1 MKKAASVPD
10 AANPAAVL
18 NTKVVNYRELDELL
32 YGYFSF
38 NSPSMFEIMVALRET
53 SLRMIRL
60 INARDCVGKVHSKLS
75 KTIITYLH
83 KMKLSKKFRSS

>member
-60 INARDCVGKVHSKLS
+60 INARDWVGKHSKLS